1 MSPRPRHFSME
12 ATEHSLGPQTTPT
25 PFVPFKPTEQRYWE
39 LRHLL
44 WSRFDAGIRMD
55 EEGWY
60 SVTAVLMLV
69 ACFLLFLLRLGA
81 PLIAARGFLAFR
93 FFLVAIISTRIAM
106 PASPSV

>member
-1 MSPRPRHFSME
+1 ME

-93 FFLVAIISTRIAM
+93 CLSGVNGGTDRSTLPRGRCC
-106 PASPSV
+106 S